1 MSIET
6 YMKVFGQQ
14 SGPLDYAVKV
24 NGKVRYSGLS
34 STQAE
39 FYFQGINLGPGNT
52 CTMLKGSK
60 TLKRKE
66 G

>member
-6 YMKVFGQQ
+6 YVSVFGPQ

-24 NGKVRYSGLS
+24 DGKSRYSGLS
-34 STQAE
+34 SVQAE
-39 FYFQGINLGPGNT
+39 FYFQGINLGPGHT
-52 CTMLKGSK
+52 CALLKGSK